1 MTVVR
6 LHKDYAILT
15 INNVFSCYLFFSYG
29 KTATTKERRKEVMI
43 CIFYESIMDAN
54 IFLK

>member
-15 INNVFSCYLFFSYG
+15 INNVFSCYLFSSYG

>member
-15 INNVFSCYLFFSYG
+15 INNVFSCYLFFSYRN
-29 KTATTKERRKEVMI
+29 TATTKKSREKKSV

-54 IFLK
+54 IF